1 MKFCSR
7 IPETI
12 LESRLT
18 RMADIEADGADHL
31 GMTPLSSPGKN
42 ILNSRQTKLL
52 KTLKRES
59 GRRMRLLSGTWG
71 PKDQ

>member
-1 MKFCSR
+1 
-7 IPETI
+7 
-12 LESRLT
+12 
-18 RMADIEADGADHL
+18 MADIEADGADHL